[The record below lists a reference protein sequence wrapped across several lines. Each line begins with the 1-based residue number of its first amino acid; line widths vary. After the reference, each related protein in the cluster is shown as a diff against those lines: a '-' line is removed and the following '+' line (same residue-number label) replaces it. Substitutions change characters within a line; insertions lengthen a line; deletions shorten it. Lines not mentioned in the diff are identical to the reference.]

1 MPNKNFLKKPLIFQF
16 IQEPSKD
23 CQLTKSVK
31 TISYVNN
38 SKNSKE
44 Q

>member
-1 MPNKNFLKKPLIFQF
+1 MSNRNFFKKPLIFQF
-16 IQEPSKD
+16 IQETSKD
-23 CQLTKSVK
+23 CELTKSVK